1 MHLIQNSAISFSV
14 CLDDKFDNFQTLIK
28 QLKKKYDVSYNE
40 NVSLYTIRHYTTEA
54 QEMVEKNK
62 TVLIKQ
68 NSRGTLQI
76 VTKE

>member
-1 MHLIQNSAISFSV
+1 VHLIQNSAISFSV
-14 CLDDKFDNFQTLIK
+14 CLDDKFNNFQTLIK

-68 NSRGTLQI
+68 NSRGTMQI